1 MQVQIDLWQ
10 LILAVAGLIG
20 AFASVV
26 WLFGTILVRQF
37 KAQLDL
43 RFEAIQG
50 DVGKRIKADTEVAE
64 RIRNLDRDFLL
75 FQRDMPDRY
84 VRREDYIRGQSVLEA
99 KLDALYS
106 KVESLMMRGL
116 KP

>member
-10 LILAVAGLIG
+10 LMLAVAMLIG

-26 WLFGTILVRQF
+26 WLFGTIILRQF
-37 KAQLDL
+37 KTQLDL
-43 RFEAIQG
+43 RFESIQV
-50 DVGKRIKADTEVAE
+50 DIGKRVLGEADVSEQL
-64 RIRNLDRDFLL
+64 RKMDRDFLL
-75 FQRDMPDRY
+75 FQRDMPVQY

-106 KVESLMMRGL
+106 KLESLMMRGQ
-116 KP
+116 K